1 MNGFITKRTM
11 LAICMGSG
19 LAASTGCYCYNN
31 LVDPCYPQ
39 RYEFAARR
47 EVCAAIAPQVQN
59 GHVLDQTMWTWYF
72 ETTEE
77 GKPAVLNPAGKEHL
91 NYLLRRR
98 PAPDPVIYLATA
110 ADPEKRADV
119 DNKRIQ
125 AIENYI
131 ALETAGRSLNFQIV
145 VHNPA
150 ESSVANNAVE
160 KSNIGMNASYQGS
173 LTTGASA
180 TGTPGA
186 PPR

>member
-1 MNGFITKRTM
+1 MNGFITQRTM
-11 LAICMGSG
+11 LAICLSSG

-39 RYEFAARR
+39 RYNFAARR
-47 EVCAAIAPQVQN
+47 EVCAALAPQVQN

-72 ETTEE
+72 DPVEE
-77 GKPAVLNPAGKEHL
+77 GKPAQLNPAGKEHL
-91 NYLLRRR
+91 TYLLRRR

-110 ADPEKRADV
+110 TDPEGRADI

-131 ALETAGRSLNFQIV
+131 AAETAGRSLNFQIV

-150 ESSVANNAVE
+150 EPSVANNAAE
-160 KSNIGMNASYQGS
+160 KSVIGMNASYTGA
-173 LTTGASA
+173 LTTGASGG
-180 TGTPGA
+180 GTPGA
-186 PPR
+186 APR